1 VPNTLANGNSAT
13 SRLTLSD
20 LAPDTFQSE
29 IRAMTAECDRM
40 GGINLAQGVCDTPV
54 PALIE
59 AAAIQAIREGQNIYT
74 RCDGI
79 ARLREAIA
87 AKQLRDYGLR
97 YDAEREVMAA
107 SGATAGYHAAAMALL
122 NPGDEVLIFEP
133 FYGYH
138 VNTLKSLRVNPIL
151 VALAEPD
158 WQLDVDAMRA
168 AVTPRTRAIL
178 LNSPANPSGKIFT
191 RPELEAVAELAIERD
206 LFLITDEIYEYFVYD
221 GARHICPA
229 TLPGMRERTIVISG
243 FSKTFSITG
252 WRVGY
257 AVADARW
264 MPAMAHF
271 HDLTYVCSP
280 APFQVAAAA
289 GLEQLPPEF
298 YLQIAADHQA
308 KRGRLL
314 SALEAAGM
322 EPSVPP
328 GAYYILARAA
338 RLPGKTAA
346 QKARHL
352 LAATGVAA
360 VAGSAFFRPGRGED
374 LLRFCFAKQDEEL
387 EKACERLRTL

>member
-1 VPNTLANGNSAT
+1 
-13 SRLTLSD
+13 
-20 LAPDTFQSE
+20 
-29 IRAMTAECDRM
+29 MTTECDRM

-54 PALIE
+54 PAVIE
-59 AAAIQAIREGQNIYT
+59 SAAIQAIRAGQNIYT

-79 ARLREAIA
+79 GRLREAIA

-97 YDAEREVMAA
+97 YDPEREVMVA

-122 NPGDEVLIFEP
+122 NPDDEVLLFEP

-138 VNTLKSLRVNPIL
+138 VNMLKSMRVNPVI
-151 VALAEPD
+151 VPLAEPD
-158 WQLDVDAMRA
+158 WQLDVEAMRA
-168 AVTPRTRAIL
+168 AVTPRTRAVL
-178 LNSPANPSGKIFT
+178 LNTPANPSGKIFDLS
-191 RPELEAVAELAIERD
+191 ELQAVAQLVLEHD

-221 GARHICPA
+221 GAQHICPA
-229 TLPGMRERTIVISG
+229 TLAGMRERTIVISG

-280 APFQVAAAA
+280 APFQVAAAV
-289 GLEQLPPEF
+289 GLEQLPPSF
-298 YLQIAADHQA
+298 YSQIAADHQA

-314 SALEAAGM
+314 AALEAAGM
-322 EPSVPP
+322 EASVPP
-328 GAYYILARAA
+328 GAYYVLARANN
-338 RLPGKTAA
+338 LPGKTAA

-352 LAATGVAA
+352 LAQTGVAA

-374 LLRFCFAKQDEEL
+374 LLRFCFAKQDAEL
-387 EKACERLRTL
+387 EKACERLRAL

>member
-1 VPNTLANGNSAT
+1 VPNSLANETSAA

-20 LAPDTFQSE
+20 LAPETFQSE
-29 IRAMTAECDRM
+29 IRAMTTECDRM

-59 AAAIQAIREGQNIYT
+59 AAAMQAIRDGHNIYT

-87 AKQLRDYGLR
+87 QKQRRDYGLR
-97 YDAEREVMAA
+97 YDPEREVMVA

-138 VNTLKSLRVNPIL
+138 VNTLKSLRINPVI

-178 LNSPANPSGKIFT
+178 LNTPANPSGKIFT
-191 RPELEAVAELAIERD
+191 LPELEAVAQLAIERD
-206 LFLITDEIYEYFVYD
+206 LFLFTDEIYEYFVYD

-271 HDLTYVCSP
+271 HDLTYVCAP

-289 GLEQLPPEF
+289 GLEQLPPGF
-298 YLQIAADHQA
+298 YGQIASDHQA

-322 EPSVPP
+322 EPLVPP
-328 GAYYILARAA
+328 GAYYILARAT

-352 LAATGVAA
+352 LAETGVAA

-374 LLRFCFAKQDEEL
+374 LLRFCFAKQDAEL
-387 EKACERLRTL
+387 EQACERLRGL

>member
-1 VPNTLANGNSAT
+1 MPHTFAS

-29 IRAMTAECDRM
+29 IRAMTTECDRM

-54 PALIE
+54 PAVIE
-59 AAAIQAIREGQNIYT
+59 AAAIQAIRDGQNIYT

-79 ARLREAIA
+79 TRLREAIA
-87 AKQLRDYGLR
+87 VKQLRDYGLR
-97 YDAEREVMAA
+97 YDPEREVMVA

-138 VNTLKSLRVNPIL
+138 VNTLKSLRVKPVI

-178 LNSPANPSGKIFT
+178 LNTPANPSGKIFSL
-191 RPELEAVAELAIERD
+191 PELEQVAAVCQEHD

-221 GARHICPA
+221 GAQHICPA

-280 APFQVAAAA
+280 APFQLAAAA
-289 GLEQLPPEF
+289 GLEQLPPSF
-298 YLQIAADHQA
+298 YTQVAADHQA
-308 KRGRLL
+308 KRGHLL
-314 SALEAAGM
+314 AALEAAGM
-322 EPSVPP
+322 EASAPP

-338 RLPGKTAA
+338 HLPGKTAA
-346 QKARHL
+346 QRARHL
-352 LAATGVAA
+352 LAQTGVAA
-360 VAGSAFFRPGRGED
+360 VAGSAFFRPGRGEE

-387 EKACERLRTL
+387 EKACERLRSL